1 MLFSQENELLFSQ
14 ENCACIGVFES
25 IFLFTHTFSRES
37 KPYNARALTV
47 HFHTLQYHRRTGL
60 SRLWVHARWADAL
73 RGTAKEIQ
81 FPRNDVDERN
91 TVENGDANIM
101 QMNAHMIPQLTEWHL
116 DQLIEAPKDRDPL
129 CMRQLA
135 GEKSLTSLMTYVKIP
150 VLYISEFTWSQYS
163 PLVGLAYSF
172 RVNMQ
177 K

>member
-1 MLFSQENELLFSQ
+1 MREYFF
-14 ENCACIGVFES
+14 G
-25 IFLFTHTFSRES
+25 THVFSR
-37 KPYNARALTV
+37 KQFLKRNFYNARALTV

-91 TVENGDANIM
+91 TVANGDASIM
-101 QMNAHMIPQLTEWHL
+101 QMNAHTIPQLTEWHL

-135 GEKSLTSLMTYVKIP
+135 GEKSLTSLMTCQNTCS
-150 VLYISEFTWSQYS
+150 LYFGVY
-163 PLVGLAYSF
+163 
-172 RVNMQ
+172 MQ
-177 K
+177 SI